1 MGKSVWV
8 IDNSHSLAEFSV
20 KHMMIATVKGRF
32 TQVEGRIE
40 VDPED
45 ITGAVFEGSVAVAS
59 INTADSARDDHL
71 RSADFFDAENHPTLT
86 FKSTKVERDGDGYK
100 MTGDMTIRGVT
111 KPVTFDL
118 EFEGTARTRGGR
130 AIGFS
135 ATAKI
140 NRKDFGLTWN
150 AALETGG
157 VLVGEQV
164 KIGRAAPGGHQAVL
178 NGGRCRRAVRRPI
191 S

>member
-45 ITGAVFEGSVAVAS
+45 ITGAVFEGSVAAAS

-118 EFEGTARTRGGR
+118 EFEGTGKDPWGNER
-130 AIGFS
+130 IGFS

-164 KIGRAAPGGHQAVL
+164 KIELHLEATKQ
-178 NGGRCRRAVRRPI
+178 

>member
-8 IDNSHSLAEFSV
+8 IDNAHSLAEFSV

-32 TQVEGRIE
+32 TQMEGRIE
-40 VDPED
+40 ADPAD
-45 ITGAVFEGSVAVAS
+45 IPGAYFEGSVNVAS

-71 RSADFFDAENHPTLT
+71 RSADFFDAENYPTLT
-86 FKSTKVERDGDGYK
+86 FKSTKIEPAGDGYK
-100 MTGDMTIRGVT
+100 MTGELTIRGVT
-111 KPVTFDL
+111 RPVTFDL
-118 EFEGTARTRGGR
+118 EFEGTGKDPWGNEK
-130 AIGFS
+130 IGFS

-150 AALETGG
+150 AVLETGG

-164 KIGRAAPGGHQAVL
+164 KIELHLEATKQA
-178 NGGRCRRAVRRPI
+178 
-191 S
+191 